1 MQIHE
6 YSIKHPVTV
15 LMCVLIILLLGGVSL
30 ARLTVALMPDIDVPM
45 AMVSTSYDGVGAEE
59 IESMITK
66 PVESALAT
74 VNNIKNITSYSR
86 EGVSMVMVEFNY
98 GTDLDFAELRMRE
111 KLDALRDNLPDN
123 ANSPTV
129 MKLDPNSMAIAQ
141 LGITSKNKTMDEV
154 ALKYLVED
162 KIEPRL
168 ERLDGVA
175 SVTVNG
181 GKTREIKI
189 DVDPQKAAHYG
200 LTLSAIVSKL
210 AKENLNEPGDT
221 VEYAQKNLIVRV
233 LGKFTSLAQ
242 IEKIPL
248 AIPSGGTVLLKDVA
262 TVSDDFEKVDTYA
275 RKNGENN
282 IGVSVRKQT
291 DGNTV
296 NVVKQVKKEIEK
308 IKRDYPNLEVQLIF
322 DQAEY
327 IEKSINNVAD
337 NAVTGGLLAII
348 ILFLFLSNIRTA
360 LFIGTSIPI
369 SIISTFILM
378 YFSGITL
385 NTISLA
391 GLSLGVGMMVDNS
404 IVVLE
409 NIHRHHKEG
418 HNILEAARLG
428 AGEVGGAVLAST
440 LTTVVV
446 FLPVIFTEG
455 MIGQVFKE
463 LSLTVS
469 FSLMASLVVSF
480 TLIPLLCSKYLK
492 IEEIQHRYWGGA
504 LVHRLLTGWSEGLEK
519 VLALYRPALKWVLE
533 HRKITIWIT
542 VGFFF
547 FSLCLIP
554 LVGIEFQ
561 PESDQGRFRVSIE
574 LPQGALL
581 DDTDVITRKVEK
593 FIQQIPELD
602 KFSTTVGS
610 SGGMRSASNE
620 SNSATLNVTLKQ
632 LSERK
637 RRTSAVVDELR
648 RKITSIA
655 GAEIR
660 VKEITSSM
668 GGGGGNTSTPVEV
681 KIHGY
686 DMEVLKQLAGK
697 VKTIIATVD
706 GVREPETSLEEGKP
720 EARILVDRDKAADYG
735 IGVSEV
741 ASLMSTAIDGTKA
754 TTYEVGGDDYYVR
767 VQYPEASRKTY
778 EQLCNL
784 YVITSGGVQVPLRNI
799 AQISL
804 AEGPVRI
811 DRENQERYV
820 TVSSQIFGRK
830 VGAITSDI
838 RTKLAKFK
846 LPDGYT
852 ISYGGDQENINEAFS
867 NLFMALLMSVALV
880 YMIMACQFE
889 SLLQPFIIMFSVPV
903 AYSGSI
909 LALVLTGQ
917 ALGITSFI
925 GVIMLAGIVVNNAIV
940 LVDYTNILKG
950 RGMSTRE
957 ALIKAG
963 PTRLKP
969 ILMTTLTTIL
979 GLVPM
984 ALGFGD
990 SGETMQPMAT
1000 VVIGALTTSTILTLV
1015 IVPVVYSLF
1024 DDWHL
1029 KRSRKKAG
1037 RNLQTEEGFARS

>member
-6 YSIKHPVTV
+6 FSIKHPVTV
-15 LMCVLIILLLGGVSL
+15 LMLILIVLLLGGVSL
-30 ARLTVALMPDIDVPM
+30 ARLSVALMPNIDIPVI
-45 AMVSTSYDGVGAEE
+45 MVSTSYDGVGAEE
-59 IESMITK
+59 IESMVTK
-66 PVESALAT
+66 RVESAIST
-74 VNNIKNITSYSR
+74 VNGIKNISSRSMEGTSR
-86 EGVSMVMVEFNY
+86 VVVEFNY

-111 KLDALRDNLPDN
+111 KLDAIRKSLPDDC
-123 ANSPTV
+123 NSPTV
-129 MKLDPNSMAIAQ
+129 MKLDPNSMAVAQ
-141 LGITSKNKTMDEV
+141 LGITSKNNVMDEV
-154 ALKYLVED
+154 ALKELVED
-162 KIEPRL
+162 KLEPRL

-175 SVTVNG
+175 SVSVSG

-189 DVDPQKAAHYG
+189 NVDPQKAAHYG
-200 LTLSAIVSKL
+200 LTLDKIVNKL
-210 AKENLNEPGDT
+210 AAENLNEPGDT
-221 VEYAQKNLIVRV
+221 VKYARKNLIVRV

-248 AIPSGGTVLLKDVA
+248 SIPTGGTILLKDVA
-262 TVSDDFEKVDTYA
+262 AVSDDFEKVDKYA
-275 RKNGENN
+275 RKNGQNN
-282 IGVSVRKQT
+282 IGVSIRKQT

-296 NVVKQVKKEIEK
+296 NVVNQVKKEMLRIG
-308 IKRDYPNLEVQLIF
+308 RDYPYLEVALLF
-322 DQAEY
+322 DQADY

-337 NAVTGGLLAII
+337 NAITGGLLAII

-369 SIISTFILM
+369 SIISTFVLM

-409 NIHRHHKEG
+409 NIHRHRKEG
-418 HNILEAARLG
+418 HNMLEAARLG

-440 LTTVVV
+440 LTTIVV
-446 FLPVIFTEG
+446 FLPVIFTQG
-455 MIGQVFKE
+455 MIAQIFKE
-463 LSLTVS
+463 LSLTVC
-469 FSLMASLVVSF
+469 FSLFASLIVSF
-480 TLIPLLCSKYLK
+480 TVIPLLCSKYLK
-492 IEEIQHRYWGGA
+492 IEEMQHRYWGGA
-504 LVHRLLTGWSEGLEK
+504 LVHRLLTAWSAGLEK
-519 VLALYRPALKWVLE
+519 VLSLYRPALRWVLG
-533 HRKITIWIT
+533 HRKTTIL
-542 VGFFF
+542 VAAAFFI

-561 PESDQGRFRVSIE
+561 PQSDQGRFRVSIK

-581 DDTDVITRKVEK
+581 DDTDAVARKVET
-593 FIQQIPELD
+593 FIRQIPELD

-610 SGGMRSASNE
+610 SGRMRSSNE
-620 SNSATLNVTLKQ
+620 SNSATLNVTLKS

-637 RRTSAVVDELR
+637 RRTAVIVDELR
-648 RKITSIA
+648 RKVSSIA

-668 GGGGGNTSTPVEV
+668 GGGGGNTGTPVEIE
-681 KIHGY
+681 IHGG
-686 DMEVLKQLAGK
+686 DLQVLKQLANQA
-697 VKTIIATVD
+697 KTIIATVK
-706 GVREPETSLEEGKP
+706 GVREPETSFEKGNP
-720 EARILVDRDKAADYG
+720 EAQIQVDRDKAADYG
-735 IGVSEV
+735 IGVLEV
-741 ASLMSTAIDGTKA
+741 ASLLATAIDGTKA
-754 TTYEVGGDDYYVR
+754 TTYEVGGDDYNVR
-767 VQYPEASRKTY
+767 VQYQETARQTY
-778 EQLCNL
+778 EQLSNL
-784 YVITSGGVQVPLRNI
+784 YVITGRGLQTPLQNI
-799 AQISL
+799 AKISL
-804 AEGPVRI
+804 AEGPVEI
-811 DRENQERYV
+811 ERENQERYV
-820 TVSSQIFGRK
+820 TVSSQIFDRK

-838 RTKLAKFK
+838 RAKLAALK
-846 LPDGYT
+846 LPNGYS
-852 ISYGGDQENINEAFS
+852 ISYGGDQKNINESFS
-867 NLFMALLMSVALV
+867 NLLMALLMSVALV

-917 ALGITSFI
+917 ALGVTSFI

-940 LVDYTNILKG
+940 LIDYANILKG

-957 ALIKAG
+957 ALLQAG

-984 ALGFGD
+984 ALGFGE
-990 SGETMQPMAT
+990 SGETMQPMAV
-1000 VVIGALTTSTILTLV
+1000 VVIGGLTTSTLLTLM

-1024 DDWHL
+1024 DDWHQ
-1029 KRSRKKAG
+1029 KRARKKAEY
-1037 RNLQTEEGFARS
+1037 NLATGKLETISD